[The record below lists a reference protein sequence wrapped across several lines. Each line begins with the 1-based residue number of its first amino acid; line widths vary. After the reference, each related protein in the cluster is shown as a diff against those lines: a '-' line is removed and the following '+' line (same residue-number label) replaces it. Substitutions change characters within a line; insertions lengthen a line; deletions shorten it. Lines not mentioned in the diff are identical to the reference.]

1 MLQEIKNNVYNA
13 EMVVSDGENRYTV
26 FEPDWNG
33 EYWEAALCTENGN
46 IVKGKTVRLFPVQEH
61 DEEHDVWEIVGYEIR

>member
-13 EMVVSDGENRYTV
+13 EIVVSDGENHYAV

-33 EYWEAALCTENGN
+33 EYWEATACTESGN
-46 IVKGKTVRLFPVQEH
+46 IVKGKTVRLFPVQEYN
-61 DEEHDVWEIVGYEIR
+61 EEHDVWEIVGYEVR